1 MSSSA
6 ASATVEILGLQ
17 DKVACVTGAGGGF
30 GRQYSVSAVKLGACV
45 LVVDISKSAAI
56 ETKRLCVEA
65 IPGARVEV
73 FVADVSREEDNI
85 KMIGACVKYFGRI
98 DIFWANAG
106 IIGAAP
112 SAENTL
118 KRGSGFIHIDAQG
131 WRDTFAVNLDGVF
144 FGYKAAATQMM
155 KQQAGGSIIGTAS
168 VAGILAGGGTMAY
181 SVTKAGVIHLTRT
194 ASHYLSGT
202 NIRVNCICP
211 GVVAT
216 KLTTDVI
223 GKTAMNQL
231 EKDFTDGR
239 VWSAF
244 RNPMMRY
251 GSVVEVSN
259 VALFLSSNLSTFV
272 NGQAIAVDGGQT
284 AMYNLP
290 ALAGK
295 PPSWFSK
302 L

>member
-1 MSSSA
+1 MSLAGA
-6 ASATVEILGLQ
+6 AEILGLKG
-17 DKVACVTGAGGGF
+17 KVACVTGAGGGF
-30 GRQYSVSAVKLGACV
+30 GRRYSVSAVKLGACV
-45 LVVDISKSAAI
+45 LVVDIAKSAAM
-56 ETKRLCVEA
+56 ETKRLCDEA
-65 IPGARVEV
+65 SPGARVEV
-73 FVADVSREEDNI
+73 YVADVSREDDNAR
-85 KMIGACVKYFGRI
+85 MIEACVEYFGRI

-106 IIGAAP
+106 IIGAVP
-112 SAENTL
+112 TAENAL
-118 KRGSGFIHIDAQG
+118 KQGSGFVHIDGQG
-131 WRDTFAVNLDGVF
+131 WRDTLAVNLDGVF
-144 FGYKAAATQMM
+144 FGYKAAAAQMIR
-155 KQQAGGSIIGTAS
+155 QGVGGSIIGTAS
-168 VAGILAGGGTMAY
+168 VAGMLAGGGTMAY
-181 SVTKAGVIHLTRT
+181 SVTKAGVIHLTKT

-211 GVVAT
+211 GVIAT

-223 GKTAMNQL
+223 GRPDMNQA
-231 EKDFTDGR
+231 EKDFTDAR

-251 GSVVEVSN
+251 GSVDEISN